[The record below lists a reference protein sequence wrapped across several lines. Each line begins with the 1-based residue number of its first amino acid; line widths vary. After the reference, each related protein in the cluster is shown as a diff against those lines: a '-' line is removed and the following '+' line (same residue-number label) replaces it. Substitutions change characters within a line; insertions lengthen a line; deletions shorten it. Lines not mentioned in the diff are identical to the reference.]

1 MGGSVVGR
9 QGSPGQ
15 QLNERVWDRLRR
27 VAKPDSRL
35 HFDFARMHP
44 DFEGADQAAAR
55 VMEACAVPPRIAF
68 VVPDGALAA
77 PRERLLRS
85 GCRLVVSTFRMLRG
99 FRLLDPAHLAATDL
113 AFAATLD
120 GLERF
125 GTPLSVAALA
135 ELGRMDLVL
144 TGAAAVAENGV
155 RFGRGYH
162 YFDLEWGL
170 LSTVGVV
177 AEGTLLGA
185 VVHDVQVTSDRLDP
199 LSREAVPDFI
209 ATPTRL
215 IRVRQRPNR
224 PKEIDWTAIDPDD
237 LEAMPPMVELH
248 RAQGLRR

>member
-1 MGGSVVGR
+1 MVER
-9 QGSPGQ
+9 QGAPGQ
-15 QLNERVWDRLRR
+15 RLNERVWDRLRR

-35 HFDFARMHP
+35 HFNFARMHP
-44 DFEGADQAAAR
+44 DFDGADQAAAH
-55 VMEACAVPPRIAF
+55 VMEACTVPPRIAF
-68 VVPDGALAA
+68 VVPDGALATA
-77 PRERLLRS
+77 RERLLLA
-85 GCRLVVSTFRMLRG
+85 GCRLVVSTFCMLRG
-99 FRLLDPAHLAATDL
+99 FRLLDPAHLSATDL

-125 GTPLSVAALA
+125 GTSLSVADLA
-135 ELGRMDLVL
+135 ALGRMDLVL

-155 RFGRGYH
+155 RFGQGYQ

-185 VVHDVQVTSDRLDP
+185 VVHDVQVTSDRIEP

-215 IRVRQRPNR
+215 IRVRHR
-224 PKEIDWTAIDPDD
+224 PKRPTGIDWTAIDPDD
-237 LEAMPPMVELH
+237 LEAMPPMVELQ